1 MEYRGQR
8 YTFDADARLGS
19 GGMAEVYLGV
29 RRDAPQKHVAL
40 KIPLPG
46 LHPELRDLFLREA
59 QAAQKVSGPNVV
71 EVVDWGAEPPFIAF
85 EFIEGPTL
93 ERVLVAR
100 RGDGRYWP
108 EAELIEMYQ
117 QLVDAM
123 ASINQEVIHRDLKPA
138 NIFVAKGLLKVAD
151 FGISK
156 YVGEGTRTKTFKG
169 WGTAPYMAP
178 ETWRGLSLDWRAD
191 QYSLGVV
198 FYEMA
203 TFELPFTGSD
213 EELERKHLFERPRR
227 VTALASSLSERLATM
242 IA

>member
-178 ETWRGLSLDWRAD
+178 ETWGASRSIGARTSTRWGSSSTRWRLSNCRSPA
-191 QYSLGVV
+191 
-198 FYEMA
+198 
-203 TFELPFTGSD
+203 
-213 EELERKHLFERPRR
+213 
-227 VTALASSLSERLATM
+227 VTKNLSENTSSRDHAASLR
-242 IA
+242 